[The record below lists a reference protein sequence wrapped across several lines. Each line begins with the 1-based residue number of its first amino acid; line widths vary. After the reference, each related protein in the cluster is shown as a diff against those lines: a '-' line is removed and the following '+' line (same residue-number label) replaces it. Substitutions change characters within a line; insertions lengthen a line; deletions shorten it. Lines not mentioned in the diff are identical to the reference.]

1 MPEWSNGMDSRS
13 IGSVPTKVQIL
24 SPALFAI
31 EQSEIA
37 LIKIIAK
44 QLKNSNSNIK
54 DGKKN

>member
-1 MPEWSNGMDSRS
+1 
-13 IGSVPTKVQIL
+13 
-24 SPALFAI
+24 LFAI